1 MTKLELEKRVA
12 ELEKE
17 LKEMPDTEK
26 LEKRNQELIQEVYD
40 NRKKFEETRAELETQ
55 KETHAFLSRKFNDLA
70 KLFEEYTK
78 ASEDAIEIN
87 KLFLRNTLRTQELLN
102 AKIKAFNGEGDKK

>member
-1 MTKLELEKRVA
+1 
-12 ELEKE
+12 
-17 LKEMPDTEK
+17 
-26 LEKRNQELIQEVYD
+26 
-40 NRKKFEETRAELETQ
+40 
-55 KETHAFLSRKFNDLA
+55 LA